1 MIVDIVVDWIMLPF
15 PTFSTRMLH
24 KTIETSLIFPEQ
36 FTKLYIS
43 KFPGQF
49 PPTNMISVLP
59 ILPILCPS
67 SYIKG
72 GQSTSP

>member
-24 KTIETSLIFPEQ
+24 KTIEASLIFPEP
-36 FTKLYIS
+36 FTKFIS
-43 KFPGQF
+43 KFPGHF

-59 ILPILCPS
+59 ILPN
-67 SYIKG
+67 YIQLYKKRAVN
-72 GQSTSP
+72 